1 MVEDPAKVDPE
12 EMEVVEDPVQVDPE
26 VLVDQAE

>member
-1 MVEDPAKVDPE
+1 VVEDPAKVDPE